1 MTTLYVSIHIFSR
14 RNLYLPGLYP
24 ENQDPSSENPGK
36 LSGKLPS
43 SNKHPVPGDLR
54 EDWQS
59 PQSARKE
66 RCLDSPGG
74 ASLVAPL
81 KCSVVGTGELPL
93 NLIQNGSPA
102 LAGEASRTV

>member
-1 MTTLYVSIHIFSR
+1 MKTKGQCSHLASR
-14 RNLYLPGLYP
+14 T
-24 ENQDPSSENPGK
+24 
-36 LSGKLPS
+36 S
-43 SNKHPVPGDLR
+43 SNKRPVSGDLHK
-54 EDWQS
+54 DWQS

-81 KCSVVGTGELPL
+81 KCSVIGADELPL

-102 LAGEASRTV
+102 LAGEASGRV